1 MQRACYIRT
10 YIHTISSSS
19 RVLNWSSAFIL
30 YFYKVFCSGNALPCS
45 SPATKHQKLQGF
57 RGVTPFH
64 LTAVCCSRGCFAFEC
79 DCLAFVLEFTVKRGG
94 VTSKPSRLVPT
105 KLWKFHHNTTQ
116 ECLCLS
122 NYFPLAMGPNS
133 FILSYC
139 TYYAIAFCVTPR
151 TSKIGRSRSWSWG
164 GWRSHNFGVQ

>member
-1 MQRACYIRT
+1 MSRHVYSTQCNVRVTYVRT
-10 YIHTISSSS
+10 YTRYLVRLEFLIGL
-19 RVLNWSSAFIL
+19 RLLF

-79 DCLAFVLEFTVKRGG
+79 DCLAFFLEFTVKRGG

-133 FILSYC
+133 FILYILC
-139 TYYAIAFCVTPR
+139 DCILCHT
-151 TSKIGRSRSWSWG
+151 KD
-164 GWRSHNFGVQ
+164 

>member
-79 DCLAFVLEFTVKRGG
+79 DCLAFFLEFIVKRGG

-105 KLWKFHHNTTQ
+105 KLWKFHHNTGRSMPSK
-116 ECLCLS
+116 L
-122 NYFPLAMGPNS
+122 FPFSDGAKQLLPFKLFPFSDGAKQLHT
-133 FILSYC
+133 FILYILC
-139 TYYAIAFCVTPR
+139 DCILCHT
-151 TSKIGRSRSWSWG
+151 KD
-164 GWRSHNFGVQ
+164 